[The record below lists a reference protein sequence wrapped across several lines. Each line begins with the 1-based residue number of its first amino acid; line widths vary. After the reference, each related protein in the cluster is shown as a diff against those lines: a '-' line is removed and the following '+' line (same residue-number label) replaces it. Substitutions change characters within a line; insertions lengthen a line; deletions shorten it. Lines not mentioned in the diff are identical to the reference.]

1 MSELVDP
8 ADCYTKMVKLLII
21 EDERKIAD
29 NLKKGLEEL
38 HYRVDLAHDGNTG
51 LEMAS
56 NGGYQLVILDRMLP
70 GLDGLGVLEQLRKG
84 GHRTPVILLTAL
96 DRINDRVNGL
106 QAGADD
112 YLTKPFAFAE
122 LSARVEAILRRS
134 SLSVAQD
141 VRHVDDLTVIYSSQ
155 SVQRQG
161 QTIELTQKEF
171 RILCLLVENPGRLVT
186 RKDLVSKVWG
196 LTFETETNV
205 IDVTVRRLRQKVD
218 DPFPVKL
225 IRTVRGAGYI
235 LESSNKQQQ

>member
-1 MSELVDP
+1 M
-8 ADCYTKMVKLLII
+8 KLLII
-21 EDERKIAD
+21 EDERKIAE

-38 HYRVDLAHDGNTG
+38 HYRVDLAHDGATG

-56 NGGYQLVILDRMLP
+56 SGSYQLVILDRMLP
-70 GLDGLGVLEQLRKG
+70 GLDGLGVLEQLRRG

-186 RKDLVSKVWG
+186 RKDLVQKVWG

-235 LESSNKQQQ
+235 LESNQKPQQ

>member
-1 MSELVDP
+1 M
-8 ADCYTKMVKLLII
+8 KLLII
-21 EDERKIAD
+21 EDERKIAEH
-29 NLKKGLEEL
+29 LKKGLEEL

-51 LEMAS
+51 LEMAC
-56 NGGYQLVILDRMLP
+56 NGNYQLVILDRMLP
-70 GLDGLGVLEQLRKG
+70 GLDGLGVLEELRRS

-141 VRHVDDLTVIYSSQ
+141 VRRVEDLTIIYSSQ

-161 QTIELTQKEF
+161 QVIELTQKEF
-171 RILCLLVENPGRLVT
+171 RILCLLAENPGRLVT
-186 RKDLVSKVWG
+186 RKDLVQKVWG

-235 LESSNKQQQ
+235 LESSPKQQ

>member
-1 MSELVDP
+1 M
-8 ADCYTKMVKLLII
+8 KLLII
-21 EDERKIAD
+21 EDERKIAE

-38 HYRVDLAHDGNTG
+38 HYRVDLAHDGATG

-56 NGGYQLVILDRMLP
+56 TGAYQLVILDRMLP
-70 GLDGLGVLEQLRKG
+70 GLDGLNVLEQLRKG
-84 GHRTPVILLTAL
+84 GHRTPVILLTAM
-96 DRINDRVNGL
+96 DRIHDRVNGL

-141 VRHVDDLTVIYSSQ
+141 IRHVEDLTICYSSQ

-186 RKDLVSKVWG
+186 RKDLVHKVWG

-235 LESSNKQQQ
+235 LESSVKQP